1 MLAVSSWIGPMAT
14 SRASFRFSAFTTIKA
29 ISSKAMLLSKAEIK
43 RLPFNPMFLNT
54 KALIEPIKTAL
65 AIQIKGINTS
75 KDGVK
80 LPSRL
85 PLNTAAIEGRNMAG
99 SNWAFLKFKAI

>member
-1 MLAVSSWIGPMAT
+1 MLAVSSWIGPIAI
-14 SRASFRFSAFTTIKA
+14 SRASFKFSALTTIKA
-29 ISSKAMLLSKAEIK
+29 ISSKAVLLSNAEMK
-43 RLPFNPMFLNT
+43 RLPFKPMFLNT
-54 KALIEPIKTAL
+54 KALIDAIKIAL
-65 AIQIKGINTS
+65 AIQIKGINAS